1 MSVPAP
7 GPEPRAQPARV
18 LVVDDT
24 PANLSLLLDALSEA
38 GYELLVAENGRS
50 ALSLLDHT
58 TPDLV
63 LMDLV
68 MPGMDGVATCCR
80 MKERPACRTVPVI
93 FMTAIEEPAQKL
105 RAFEAGAL
113 DYITKPV
120 YPPEVLARVAAHLK
134 IRALQ
139 ASLADEL
146 ALRVEAENQL
156 SQSLDRAVLL
166 ADAGGRIVFS
176 TRLAMDLLHKHCG
189 PQVDGVLPAA
199 LGVEGGALVVRR
211 FAERDRN
218 DLQMIVL
225 EERGAP
231 PGPASLLALGLTAR
245 EAEVLYWIAQGKSNP
260 DIATILG
267 ANVRTVHK
275 HVEHIFQKLG
285 LETRHAAMLAALE
298 VLRPAR

>member
-1 MSVPAP
+1 MTSSAR
-7 GPEPRAQPARV
+7 GRV

-24 PANLSLLLDALSEA
+24 PANLSLLLDALTDA
-38 GYELLVAENGRS
+38 GHEILVAESGRS
-50 ALSLLDHT
+50 ALSLLEHT

-68 MPGMDGVATCCR
+68 MPGLDGVATCR
-80 MKERPACRTVPVI
+80 RLKERPECRDVPVI
-93 FMTAIEEPAQKL
+93 FMTAVEEPAQKL

-120 YPPEVLARVAAHLK
+120 YPPEVLARVAAHLQ
-134 IRALQ
+134 IRLLQ
-139 ASLADEL
+139 KSLADEL

-156 SQSLDRAVLL
+156 SQSLDRAVVL
-166 ADAGGRIVFS
+166 ADAAGRIVFA
-176 TRLAMDLLHKHCG
+176 TRLASDLLHKHF
-189 PQVDGVLPAA
+189 PAHPAATLPAELGADGAA
-199 LGVEGGALVVRR
+199 LLVRR

-218 DLQMIVL
+218 DLQMLVL

-231 PGPASLLALGLTAR
+231 PGPASLIALGLTAR
-245 EAEVLYWIAQGKSNP
+245 EAEVLWWIAQGKSNP

-285 LETRHAAMLAALE
+285 LETRNAATLAALE